1 MVCFEDWLLWWAFG
15 CGARR
20 AGAATVRTRRQPA
33 SQLASQPASQL
44 MVAHVSTDLSLVRE
58 AQAHVM
64 SALDAKPEAMAAS
77 ALAAQ
82 AIRPVLVILRA
93 HMAHIM
99 GSTTGAA
106 RTIASQLETK
116 VRSSTLLLANTAP
129 VLALSLQA
137 PHGRQA
143 QEGASTLKS
152 SVR

>member
-20 AGAATVRTRRQPA
+20 AGAATVRTLRHPA
-33 SQLASQPASQL
+33 SQPTSQL

-64 SALDAKPEAMAAS
+64 SALDAAPEAMAAS